1 MVRPAVGF
9 ALSACAFCGEW
20 AVNLA
25 AVVHHKGVQ
34 SRRVPFALAAGPL
47 AAAALALAGCAI
59 SSLSSAPGPAQ
70 SSATAPQPGPSGARR
85 PGHLAVVHDPGRVT
99 GTLTG
104 SCRARDDGRLPDRH
118 CTPGTIDPAV
128 TQADIQATICVSGY
142 TEKVRPPE
150 SQTGKFKF
158 NEAYPA
164 YHMTAGTESELDHLV
179 PLELGGAN
187 DAANLWPEVGSVPNP
202 KDSVERA
209 LNRAICDDR
218 IPLSRAQRAI
228 ARNWETAESRLGLTS

>member
-1 MVRPAVGF
+1 M
-9 ALSACAFCGEW
+9 
-20 AVNLA
+20 A
-25 AVVHHKGVQ
+25 ASCTIRGVQ
-34 SRRVPFALAAGPL
+34 SRRASFVLAAGPL
-47 AAAALALAGCAI
+47 AAAVLAMAGCAV
-59 SSLSSAPGPAQ
+59 SGLSSAPGPVL
-70 SSATAPQPGPSGARR
+70 SPATAPQPGASGARR
-85 PGHLAVVHDPGRVT
+85 PGSLAVVHDPGRVT

-118 CTPGTIDPAV
+118 CTPGAIDPAV

-158 NEAYPA
+158 TGAYPA

-187 DAANLWPEVGSVPNP
+187 DAANLWPEAGSVPNP

-209 LNRAICDDR
+209 LNRAVCDDR

>member
-1 MVRPAVGF
+1 M
-9 ALSACAFCGEW
+9 
-20 AVNLA
+20 A
-25 AVVHHKGVQ
+25 ASCTIRGVQ
-34 SRRVPFALAAGPL
+34 SRRASFVLAAGPL
-47 AAAALALAGCAI
+47 AAAVLAMAGCAV
-59 SSLSSAPGPAQ
+59 SGLSSAPGPVL
-70 SSATAPQPGPSGARR
+70 SSATAPQPGASGARR
-85 PGHLAVVHDPGRVT
+85 PGSLAVVHDPGRVT

-118 CTPGTIDPAV
+118 CTPGAIDPAV

-164 YHMTAGTESELDHLV
+164 YHMAAGTESELDHLV
-179 PLELGGAN
+179 SLELGGAN
-187 DAANLWPEVGSVPNP
+187 DAANLWPEAGSVPNP

-209 LNRAICDDR
+209 LNRAVCDGR

>member
-1 MVRPAVGF
+1 M
-9 ALSACAFCGEW
+9 
-20 AVNLA
+20 A
-25 AVVHHKGVQ
+25 ASCTIRGVQ
-34 SRRVPFALAAGPL
+34 SRRASFVLAAGPL
-47 AAAALALAGCAI
+47 AAAVLAMAGCAV
-59 SSLSSAPGPAQ
+59 SGLSSAPGPVL
-70 SSATAPQPGPSGARR
+70 SSATAPQPGASGARR
-85 PGHLAVVHDPGRVT
+85 PGSLAVVHDPGRVT

-118 CTPGTIDPAV
+118 CTPGAIDPAV

-158 NEAYPA
+158 TEAYPA
-164 YHMTAGTESELDHLV
+164 YHMASGTESELDHLV

-187 DAANLWPEVGSVPNP
+187 DATNLWPEAGSVPNP

-209 LNRAICDDR
+209 LNRAVCDGR